1 MVCCAG
7 CHRNFTI
14 SGYTLHIKRNVPS
27 TCIAAYHVQI
37 NHMDNDGDVEVFSG
51 DFFADY
57 QEDDFE
63 WPDEEQDPAEGL

>member
-1 MVCCAG
+1 M
-7 CHRNFTI
+7 
-14 SGYTLHIKRNVPS
+14 PS
-27 TCIAAYHVQI
+27 ACIAAYHAQI